1 MPRPTIPS
9 RGTETTSEP
18 DPSMPKGTS
27 RRDFLK
33 TSGGLAAAAAV
44 PATLSGAAT
53 ASAGADD
60 HAKPRLTFPDSRR
73 KVLKGGIVLT
83 LDGTDY
89 EKADVVVEGKKIV
102 AIGPNAGDRASGQHI
117 DCDGMI
123 VMPGFISTHNHQYE
137 AIQRSMIPDG
147 LIVFPG
153 DADQQQT
160 STTNAIYEA
169 YGTVVQS
176 IWTAGR
182 IGPANA
188 PQWDIGRSPY
198 DPEDNYNA
206 ELIACLSQ
214 ITQGITC
221 GTDTSQASHTPEH
234 TDAMIEACMDSGRRT
249 LFDYSNGVNR
259 DSPAGQ
265 FKRPYGRRTSPNE
278 YPVPGL
284 PRIARKYFSSKDQLV
299 TLGFAGGPGIIP
311 NLPAPYT
318 GLTGWNLGR
327 EFGAWINNHNVGN
340 ANIPQQALDLGNA
353 PFDDVT
359 LVHCVRWQDHSI
371 AQLSYGDLGYP
382 ASSESSAWE
391 IWSENGGHVSIAV
404 LIEMQMRHGMPP
416 IQEAL
421 NHGILPSLSPDVDT
435 NMTPDPFS
443 MMRGAF
449 TLQRGLANDLAF
461 STVSDPG
468 NLPIPQLVTS
478 RQCVEM
484 MTMAGAAGS
493 GLANKVGTL
502 EVGKEADIVMLDY
515 NNINYQ
521 PMNNVYGTIVTM
533 MDTRAVRH
541 VMIAGKM
548 VYRDGR
554 LVGWDLDKVVA
565 RAVRSRDRALARIQ
579 GPAIGSDTD
588 IINRGKNSFGHPY
601 RPNFLGSCC
610 YNGQNEFAPAYV
622 LRP

>member
-1 MPRPTIPS
+1 MRKPVIPS
-9 RGTETTSEP
+9 PGTEAISEP
-18 DPSMPKGTS
+18 DAPLPRGTS

-33 TSGGLAAAAAV
+33 ASGGLAAAAAV
-44 PATLSGAAT
+44 PATLAGAAT
-53 ASAGADD
+53 ATAGTADHGEPD
-60 HAKPRLTFPDSRR
+60 VSFPDPRR
-73 KVLKGGIVLT
+73 KVLRGGIVLT

-102 AIGPNAGDRASGQHI
+102 AIGPNVGERASGQHI

-147 LIVFPG
+147 LIVFAG
-153 DADQQQT
+153 DPDQQQT
-160 STTNAIYEA
+160 STTNSIYEA

-182 IGPANA
+182 IGSATA

-234 TDAMIEACMDSGRRT
+234 TDAMIEACIDSGRRT

-265 FKRPYGRRTSPNE
+265 YKRPYGQRTSANE

-299 TLGFAGGPGIIP
+299 TLAFAGGPTVIP
-311 NLPAPYT
+311 DLPAPYT
-318 GLTGWNLGR
+318 GLTGWKLGR

-340 ANIPQQALDLGNA
+340 ANVPQQGLDNGNA

-359 LVHCVRWQDHSI
+359 LVHCVRWQDNSI
-371 AQLSYGDLGYP
+371 AQLSYGDLAYP
-382 ASSESSAWE
+382 TSGKSSAWE

-416 IQEAL
+416 IQQAL

-449 TLQRGLANDLAF
+449 TIQRALANDLAF

-468 NLPIPQLVTS
+468 NLPIPQLLTS
-478 RQCVEM
+478 RQVVEM
-484 MTMAGAAGS
+484 MTVAGAAGS
-493 GLANKVGTL
+493 GLINKVGTL
-502 EVGKEADIVMLDY
+502 KVGKEADIVMLDY
-515 NNINYQ
+515 NNINFQ

-533 MDTRAVRH
+533 MDTRAVRN

-554 LVGWDLDKVVA
+554 LVGWDLDKIVA
-565 RAVRSRDRALARIQ
+565 KAVGSRDRALARIQ

-622 LRP
+622 VRP